1 MTAPTKVLIIEDE
14 VAFWSHY
21 QRKLSPLGLT
31 FETAASPM
39 EAAEK
44 LTIFVPDIVLLDL
57 SFEVPKGHNSMQETE
72 QATKAE
78 HASIVNVPSSPI
90 HDTTLV
96 WENGASA
103 SEGLTFLSYI
113 RRQCPGSKVIVVTGN
128 SEVENALEA
137 VRRGAADFIEK
148 GSGFLDALL
157 FRVQAI
163 NERLQLEKQLRH
175 QQDYAIDRIGGY
187 PYGTGQIIV
196 GTSEAMHRVFHQID
210 RLAKIEETILVS
222 GATGTGKE
230 LVAQAIHYH
239 SHRSTQPFL
248 PLNCAAFP
256 EDLIEDELFGHKRGA
271 FSGATSD
278 RLGAFEAAD
287 GGTIF
292 LDEIGEMPLTMQPR
306 LLRVLQEKQVKRIGE
321 NQERPINVRIVAAT
335 NRDLKQSVS
344 GGNFR
349 QDLYYRL
356 SSLPIELPPLRE
368 REGDIR
374 LLVQHFTNIFC
385 QQYQIDRYFTAE
397 AMSYLTS
404 QVWDGNVRELRD
416 SIQRSILF
424 SNSEPISIGDIE
436 PESSMVGKR
445 RNIDNT
451 TSGSGKSSS
460 QIKGDLSELND
471 LLQIKSYAEARRA
484 FEDWYVRKVYEST
497 DGNQS
502 QTARLLDIDRN
513 TVRRILSR

>member
-1 MTAPTKVLIIEDE
+1 M
-14 VAFWSHY
+14 
-21 QRKLSPLGLT
+21 
-31 FETAASPM
+31 
-39 EAAEK
+39 
-44 LTIFVPDIVLLDL
+44 
-57 SFEVPKGHNSMQETE
+57 
-72 QATKAE
+72 
-78 HASIVNVPSSPI
+78 
-90 HDTTLV
+90 
-96 WENGASA
+96 
-103 SEGLTFLSYI
+103 
-113 RRQCPGSKVIVVTGN
+113 
-128 SEVENALEA
+128 
-137 VRRGAADFIEK
+137 
-148 GSGFLDALL
+148 
-157 FRVQAI
+157 
-163 NERLQLEKQLRH
+163 
-175 QQDYAIDRIGGY
+175 
-187 PYGTGQIIV
+187 
-196 GTSEAMHRVFHQID
+196 
-210 RLAKIEETILVS
+210 
-222 GATGTGKE
+222 
-230 LVAQAIHYH
+230 
-239 SHRSTQPFL
+239 
-248 PLNCAAFP
+248 
-256 EDLIEDELFGHKRGA
+256 
-271 FSGATSD
+271 
-278 RLGAFEAAD
+278 GAFEAAD

>member
-1 MTAPTKVLIIEDE
+1 M
-14 VAFWSHY
+14 
-21 QRKLSPLGLT
+21 
-31 FETAASPM
+31 
-39 EAAEK
+39 
-44 LTIFVPDIVLLDL
+44 
-57 SFEVPKGHNSMQETE
+57 
-72 QATKAE
+72 
-78 HASIVNVPSSPI
+78 
-90 HDTTLV
+90 
-96 WENGASA
+96 
-103 SEGLTFLSYI
+103 
-113 RRQCPGSKVIVVTGN
+113 
-128 SEVENALEA
+128 
-137 VRRGAADFIEK
+137 
-148 GSGFLDALL
+148 
-157 FRVQAI
+157 
-163 NERLQLEKQLRH
+163 
-175 QQDYAIDRIGGY
+175 
-187 PYGTGQIIV
+187 
-196 GTSEAMHRVFHQID
+196 
-210 RLAKIEETILVS
+210 
-222 GATGTGKE
+222 
-230 LVAQAIHYH
+230 
-239 SHRSTQPFL
+239 
-248 PLNCAAFP
+248 
-256 EDLIEDELFGHKRGA
+256 
-271 FSGATSD
+271 
-278 RLGAFEAAD
+278 GAFEAAD

-344 GGNFR
+344 VGNFR